1 MPKIAENV
9 FDKKEV
15 MDSINGT
22 NIDQMLSFAVR
33 DPLSNQPVD
42 EKDPWPLIH
51 AALNKT
57 ITKGIVCVT
66 RTMN

>member
-15 MDSINGT
+15 MDFINGT
-22 NIDQMLSFAVR
+22 NIEQMLSFAVR

-42 EKDPWPLIH
+42 EKDPWPFIH
-51 AALNKT
+51 AALNQT
-57 ITKGIVCVT
+57 ITKGIV
-66 RTMN
+66 

>member
-42 EKDPWPLIH
+42 EKDPWLSIH
-51 AALNKT
+51 AALNQT
-57 ITKGIVCVT
+57 ISQKGLFV
-66 RTMN
+66 